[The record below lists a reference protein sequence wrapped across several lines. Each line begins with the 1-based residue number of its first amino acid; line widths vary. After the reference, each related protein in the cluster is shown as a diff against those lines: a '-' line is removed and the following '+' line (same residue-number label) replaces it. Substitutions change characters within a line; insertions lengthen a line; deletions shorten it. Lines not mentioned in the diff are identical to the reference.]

1 MKTASYILILIATL
15 MLSACQKQ
23 EAETDN
29 EPQVAATCDDG
40 IMNQGETDID
50 CGGPCPLCQATM
62 NAMVD
67 ADTFKAVFNTITS
80 KYANGA
86 FFMSGSS
93 NLGSLTVI
101 YSGPLNI
108 GAVSNAQAT
117 YVKSSTSVTYIASNA
132 NLTFNAINVTDST
145 AEGTFSFNAI
155 NFNSPTD
162 TIKIT
167 NGFFKRISIKN
178 N

>member
-62 NAMVD
+62 TAMVD

-86 FFMSGSS
+86 FFVSGS
-93 NLGSLTVI
+93 
-101 YSGPLNI
+101 
-108 GAVSNAQAT
+108 
-117 YVKSSTSVTYIASNA
+117 
-132 NLTFNAINVTDST
+132 
-145 AEGTFSFNAI
+145 
-155 NFNSPTD
+155 
-162 TIKIT
+162 
-167 NGFFKRISIKN
+167 
-178 N
+178 

>member
-62 NAMVD
+62 TAMVD

-86 FFMSGSS
+86 FFVSGSS
-93 NLGSLTVI
+93 DLGSLTII
-101 YSGPLNI
+101 YSGSLSI
-108 GAVSNAQAT
+108 GTVSNAQAT
-117 YVKSSTSVTYIASNA
+117 FVKNSTSVTYIASTA
-132 NLTFNAINVTDST
+132 NLTFNTINVTDST
-145 AEGTFSFNAI
+145 AEGMFSFNAI

-162 TIKIT
+162 TVKVM